1 MFRTDC
7 LEISIA
13 LCTSTL
19 YYSTFAW
26 PELALKLSLNLENAS
41 INATRHMYSASNHCS
56 KNIEY
61 LLDNTRGNWNSS
73 LHGTYPAYSTFRK
86 KWFNHDDLPQDTTEP
101 LLPTSLHCPNASS
114 LVLRFGYTPHAHKS
128 QRPLLVSR
136 RSTWLADWQS
146 QIFCGRS
153 QKSVSAVRALRQTG
167 RWDPRKRC
175 LGGLLFKPYR
185 S

>member
-73 LHGTYPAYSTFRK
+73 LHGTYPAYSTFRE
-86 KWFNHDDLPQDTTEP
+86 KWFNHNVLPQDIRKP
-101 LLPTSLHCPNASS
+101 LLPTSFALPQRLFSCASLRLHTTCAQ
-114 LVLRFGYTPHAHKS
+114 VTATVACFEAVHMARG
-128 QRPLLVSR
+128 
-136 RSTWLADWQS
+136 LAVPD
-146 QIFCGRS
+146 F
-153 QKSVSAVRALRQTG
+153 LRQITEE
-167 RWDPRKRC
+167 R
-175 LGGLLFKPYR
+175 
-185 S
+185 